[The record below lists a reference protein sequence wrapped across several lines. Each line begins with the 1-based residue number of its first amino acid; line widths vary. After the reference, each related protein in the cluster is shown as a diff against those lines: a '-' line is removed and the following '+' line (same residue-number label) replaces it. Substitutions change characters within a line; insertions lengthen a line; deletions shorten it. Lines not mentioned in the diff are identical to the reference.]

1 MLRLSGILLFEH
13 APTALLDVLVTRIRT
28 IVKTAE
34 DLVPGCLVGTVVTI
48 EIAVM
53 QLMHEITDLQTEK
66 TSQSYAVITTM

>member
-1 MLRLSGILLFEH
+1 MLWLSGILLFEH
-13 APTALLDVLVTRIRT
+13 ASTTLLDVLVTRIRT

-53 QLMHEITDLQTEK
+53 QLVHEITELEREK
-66 TSQSYAVITTM
+66 PGQFDFMIATV